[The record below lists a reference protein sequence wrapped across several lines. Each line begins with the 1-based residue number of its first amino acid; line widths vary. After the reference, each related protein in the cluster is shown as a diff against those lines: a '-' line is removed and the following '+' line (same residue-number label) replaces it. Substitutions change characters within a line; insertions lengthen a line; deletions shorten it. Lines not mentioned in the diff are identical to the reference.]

1 MKYKLEAPYYEAG
14 CNVIQT
20 ACVTHLKEK
29 SAVAAVFSAQ
39 QIIFEAADVDIFMS
53 FCDWDVSLPAT
64 FTCCSIQDDDSIL
77 ITL

>member
-14 CNVIQT
+14 CNVTQT

-53 FCDWDVSLPAT
+53 FCD
-64 FTCCSIQDDDSIL
+64 
-77 ITL
+77 